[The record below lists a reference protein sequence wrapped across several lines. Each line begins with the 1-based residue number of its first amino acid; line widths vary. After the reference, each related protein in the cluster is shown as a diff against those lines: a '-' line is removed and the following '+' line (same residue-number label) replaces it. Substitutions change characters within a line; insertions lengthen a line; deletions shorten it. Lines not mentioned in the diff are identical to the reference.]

1 MFKIQNSERYKNSD
15 QSYKP
20 FKSDRWKSHRGGTMK
35 GSQNPILNRV
45 ELSLYDKGHLHICN
59 ERTEAFSEH
68 SQTSKKELSQK
79 RYYLKE
85 IGES

>member
-1 MFKIQNSERYKNSD
+1 
-15 QSYKP
+15 
-20 FKSDRWKSHRGGTMK
+20 MK

-68 SQTSKKELSQK
+68 SQTSKKELSK
-79 RYYLKE
+79 KGYYLKE
-85 IGES
+85 IGEG